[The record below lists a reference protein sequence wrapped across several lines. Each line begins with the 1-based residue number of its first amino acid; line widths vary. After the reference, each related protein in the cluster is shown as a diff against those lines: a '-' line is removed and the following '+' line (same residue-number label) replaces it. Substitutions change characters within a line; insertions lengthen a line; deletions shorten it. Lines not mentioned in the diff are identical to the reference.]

1 MSVDISDLGA
11 ADLGRMYERGSL
23 SPVDVVLAS
32 LDKAERY
39 SELNVFVNPPD
50 RERIL
55 AEARQSEAR
64 WRNNLAV
71 GKLDGVPITV
81 KDTIDEAVAH
91 FGRINTRRSGPA
103 VGRGCAGSR
112 QIV

>member
-32 LDKAERY
+32 LDRAERY

-50 RERIL
+50 R
-55 AEARQSEAR
+55 
-64 WRNNLAV
+64 
-71 GKLDGVPITV
+71 
-81 KDTIDEAVAH
+81 
-91 FGRINTRRSGPA
+91 
-103 VGRGCAGSR
+103 
-112 QIV
+112 